1 MGKGHVTDFN
11 NNENLIFK
19 GELINGEKNGK
30 EKEYNFSGGFNFD
43 GEYLKGKKWKMQK
56 NKGKIFDI

>member
-43 GEYLKGKKWKMQK
+43 GEYLKGKKWKM
-56 NKGKIFDI
+56 